1 MTNLKIGHLRLV
13 TGGNESLKTGLDEVG
28 QATAQHR
35 LLTEKIGLGLLTEA
49 RFNAAGAQT
58 AEGLGIRPREVPG
71 DARGILL
78 DAHQHRDSA
87 TIRVL
92 PTHDVTGTLR
102 GNHTDV
108 DALGSFDVAEVD
120 VEAVSEEESVTVLE
134 VRGNVLSIELAL
146 VLVGNEHHN

>member
-1 MTNLKIGHLRLV
+1 M
-13 TGGNESLKTGLDEVG
+13 
-28 QATAQHR
+28 
-35 LLTEKIGLGLLTEA
+35 
-49 RFNAAGAQT
+49 
-58 AEGLGIRPREVPG
+58 
-71 DARGILL
+71 
-78 DAHQHRDSA
+78 
-87 TIRVL
+87 
-92 PTHDVTGTLR
+92 TGTLR